1 MAKLSARR
9 QLVAQLTEEKTAL
22 EAKVK
27 RLEAEV
33 RKLKTAAQAD
43 DK

>member
-1 MAKLSARR
+1 MAKLSRR
-9 QLVAQLTEEKTAL
+9 RELVAQLTDEKTAL

-33 RKLKTAAQAD
+33 RKLRAEAKSD
-43 DK
+43 N